1 MVASRIMPSE
11 VDSQHDNTE
20 TKSADLPVAE
30 QQPEGLPGPAPASV
44 LGAEER
50 EQTSKALLG
59 GEGSGALEA
68 AVAKMDDRE
77 DTNNRKPKIQNRP
90 RVRK

>member
-1 MVASRIMPSE
+1 MPSE

-30 QQPEGLPGPAPASV
+30 QQPEGLLGPAPASV

-59 GEGSGALEA
+59 GEESGALEA
-68 AVAKMDDRE
+68 ASNGKDGRSPGHE
-77 DTNNRKPKIQNRP
+77 Q
-90 RVRK
+90 